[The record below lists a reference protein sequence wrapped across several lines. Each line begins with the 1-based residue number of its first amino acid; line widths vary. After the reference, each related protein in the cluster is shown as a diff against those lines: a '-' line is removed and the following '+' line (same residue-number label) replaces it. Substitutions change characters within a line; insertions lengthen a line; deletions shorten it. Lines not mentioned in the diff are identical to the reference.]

1 MAMHQR
7 PYNPH
12 GNIQP
17 YIAPLVRKFCHY
29 RTTDNS
35 RVFFVLD
42 INTVDHDTAHV
53 VYVEWGKLEPT
64 RKPLADWEKGIKDG
78 LLTAFR
84 PSVQDYLF
92 IDHKKKVA

>member
-1 MAMHQR
+1 MAIAK
-7 PYNPH
+7 PYNQH

-17 YIAPLVRKFCHY
+17 YVAPVVHKFSHY
-29 RTTDNS
+29 RTADNS

-42 INTVDHDTAHV
+42 VNHIDHDTAHV
-53 VYVEWGKLEPT
+53 VYIEWGKLHPQ
-64 RKPLADWEKGIKDG
+64 RQPYSKWEKAINDG
-78 LLTAFR
+78 QLSPFR